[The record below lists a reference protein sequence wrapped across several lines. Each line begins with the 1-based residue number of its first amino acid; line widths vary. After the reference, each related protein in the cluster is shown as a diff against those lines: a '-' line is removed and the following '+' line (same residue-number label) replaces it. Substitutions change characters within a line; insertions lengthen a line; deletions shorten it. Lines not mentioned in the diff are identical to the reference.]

1 MLTHSWPAWL
11 TVPIIVE
18 VLTAASCRMMTAQEL
33 PFQVPRLRPTVGFS
47 SGPMLECRGDRARGC
62 RRERVGDAAA
72 DRQRAGERLGDGI
85 GCRVVTVAGSSPQL
99 VNAIVATD
107 STATQERMHEN
118 SIRCWVGHCI

>member
-47 SGPMLECRGDRARGC
+47 SGPMLVSVAVTEPAVVAENGWVMPPLTVSAPVNVSVMGLG
-62 RRERVGDAAA
+62 VG
-72 DRQRAGERLGDGI
+72 
-85 GCRVVTVAGSSPQL
+85 
-99 VNAIVATD
+99 
-107 STATQERMHEN
+107 
-118 SIRCWVGHCI
+118 W